1 MNWRGNSALKDGS
14 DIGMDL
20 TGGYYDAGDNVK
32 FNFPMAFTVT
42 NLAGSVIE
50 FGEFMGPEKQNA
62 LDAIRW
68 GTDYLFK
75 ATSVTG
81 RVVAQVGDGLSDH
94 NCWQRPEDMETL
106 RTTFAANTTN
116 PGSDLAAEIAAALAS
131 SSVAFQSVDGRYSR
145 SLLDRAI
152 KVFDF
157 ADKYRG
163 SYNKVVS
170 VGGSCPFYCSLNGY
184 MDELVWG
191 AAWLYRATK
200 LKKYWD
206 FALNNLNET
215 LSPKGVNDTRKY
227 ALDYGWDAKQGGI
240 VVLLSQFVMNDFNSG
255 SPFVSTL
262 ADILV
267 CSKLPD
273 SPTKSVTFTPGGYL
287 TNPGENLQFTTSSSL
302 LLLIYAQYLQNF
314 KRQVHCGYLVADAS
328 KFIQLAKG
336 QADYILGKNPLGMSF
351 MVGYGDKFPQ
361 RIHHRASSLPSI
373 KVHPKLIKCKD
384 GSPFY
389 LTKNPNQNILT
400 GALPGGPVNSDNFSD
415 DRGNVQESEPMTYLN
430 SIFVGVLAYFAGH
443 PN

>member
-1 MNWRGNSALKDGS
+1 
-14 DIGMDL
+14 
-20 TGGYYDAGDNVK
+20 
-32 FNFPMAFTVT
+32 
-42 NLAGSVIE
+42 
-50 FGEFMGPEKQNA
+50 
-62 LDAIRW
+62 
-68 GTDYLFK
+68 
-75 ATSVTG
+75 
-81 RVVAQVGDGLSDH
+81 
-94 NCWQRPEDMETL
+94 
-106 RTTFAANTTN
+106 
-116 PGSDLAAEIAAALAS
+116 
-131 SSVAFQSVDGRYSR
+131 
-145 SLLDRAI
+145 
-152 KVFDF
+152 
-157 ADKYRG
+157 
-163 SYNKVVS
+163 
-170 VGGSCPFYCSLNGY
+170 

-240 VVLLSQFVMNDFNSG
+240 VILLSQFVMKDFNSG

-262 ADILV
+262 VDILV

-273 SPTKSVTFTPGGYL
+273 SPTKSVTFTP
-287 TNPGENLQFTTSSSL
+287 ENLQFTTSSSL
-302 LLLIYAQYLQNF
+302 LLLIYGQYLQNF

-328 KFIQLAKG
+328 KFIQVAKG

-351 MVGYGDKFPQ
+351 MIGYGDQFPQ

-430 SIFVGVLAYFAGH
+430 SFFVGVLAYFTGH